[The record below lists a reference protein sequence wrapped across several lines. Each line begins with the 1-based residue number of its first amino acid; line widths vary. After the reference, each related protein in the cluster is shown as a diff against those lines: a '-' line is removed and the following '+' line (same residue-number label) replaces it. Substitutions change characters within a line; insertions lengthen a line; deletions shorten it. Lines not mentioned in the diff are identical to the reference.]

1 MSTPAAARPTVPW
14 LEYALLLVLATLWGG
29 GFSLIK
35 LSLETIPPI
44 TTITLRTA
52 IAGIVLFSL
61 MRMRGLAVPRD
72 LDSWKSFATV
82 SMVNTVVPF
91 VLIAWGLMSV
101 DASLGI
107 ILNSTTPIFAFLL
120 TWGVTRH
127 EAVTGRKLFGV
138 IAGIAGIL
146 MIVGTE
152 ALSGVGR
159 QILPQLSLVAASL
172 SYACS
177 AIYGR
182 TFRDM
187 NPLVPAACSL
197 SFGALVLAPFA
208 IVLEQPWTIRPS
220 PTSIT
225 ALVVLGVVG
234 TALGNVLYFRLLGTL
249 GSLGAISQSYL
260 RVPMGVLAGMVLLG
274 ERLSP
279 TGWFGLVCVV
289 LGVAAMTVT
298 APLPWLETAL
308 DRARIQ
314 AVAALDA
321 ARPLAWEYVLLLVV
335 SVLWAGSY
343 VWVKIGLETVPPLTL
358 MAGRIVV
365 AGLFLL
371 TIAHITGRRLPTDPL
386 TWRMC
391 AVQGALATVLPF
403 SLVAW
408 GQQWVDAGP
417 TAILNSVSPVFV
429 FLITWAITRHEPAT
443 ATKLVGVV
451 AGLGGV
457 LMVMGPAAI
466 GGLGKSVWP
475 QVAIVLSSLSYAV
488 GAIFARNFRAAD
500 PVTTAA
506 TAMICA
512 SALIVPLALVCEPP
526 WTYSPSWTGLK
537 CVLALGVLSTGLGFM
552 IYFRLSRTL
561 GAMGVSAQSYLR
573 APIGVLLGAVLLG
586 EAVTLPMLGGM
597 LLVVIGIAAMTLP
610 ASAPKAPA

>member
-1 MSTPAAARPTVPW
+1 MSSQAAARQTVPW

-35 LSLETIPPI
+35 LSLQTIPPI
-44 TTITLRTA
+44 TTITLRTV
-52 IAGIVLFSL
+52 IASVVLFAL
-61 MRMRGLAVPRD
+61 MRLRGLSVPRD
-72 LDSWKSFATV
+72 SESWQSFVTV
-82 SMVNTVVPF
+82 STVNTVVPF

-127 EAVTGRKLFGV
+127 EPVTSRKLVGV
-138 IAGIAGIL
+138 ISGITGIL

-152 ALSGVGR
+152 ALSGLGR
-159 QILPQLSLVAASL
+159 QLLPQLALVAASL

-182 TFRDM
+182 NFKVM

-220 PTSIT
+220 PTSIV
-225 ALVVLGVVG
+225 ALIVLGVAG

-274 ERLSP
+274 EHLSP
-279 TGWFGLVCVV
+279 TGWLGLVCVV

-298 APLPWLETAL
+298 APLPWLEAAAH
-308 DRARIQ
+308 RARLQ
-314 AVAALDA
+314 AGAALAA
-321 ARPLAWEYVLLLVV
+321 ARPLAWEYALLLLV

-343 VWVKIGLETVPPLTL
+343 VWVKIGLETMPPLTL
-358 MAGRIVV
+358 MAGRIVT

-371 TIAHITGRRLPTDPL
+371 AIMHVTGRRLPTDRH

-408 GQQWVDAGP
+408 GQQWVDAGA

-429 FLITWAITRHEPAT
+429 FLITWGLTRHEPAT
-443 ATKLVGVV
+443 ATKLIGVV

-457 LMVMGPAAI
+457 LVVMGPTAI
-466 GGLGKSVWP
+466 GSLGKSTWP
-475 QVAIVLSSLSYAV
+475 QIAIVLSSLSYAV

-500 PVTTAA
+500 PITSAA

-512 SALIVPLALVCEPP
+512 SALIVPLALVSEPP
-526 WTYSPSWTGLK
+526 WTYTASWTAVK
-537 CVLALGVLSTGLGFM
+537 CVLALGVLSTGFGFM
-552 IYFRLSRTL
+552 IYFRLVRTL

-573 APIGVLLGAVLLG
+573 APIGVLLGAALLG
-586 EAVTLPMLGGM
+586 ESVTLPMLAGM
-597 LLVVIGIAAMTLP
+597 LLVVIGVAAMTLP
-610 ASAPKAPA
+610 APAGKATR